1 MKRLCT
7 PVLLLCAAAA
17 ALFGPGDARA
27 DGLPVLGID
36 DGASG
41 VATVAGTARYVTL
54 QDGRDTLVAR
64 VNPHGGQVETFRLL
78 AGTLTIPAVAYDGSP
93 GGLSADGRRLVL
105 IEPRTSFPRA
115 RTKLVVLDT
124 ESLRLLETIDLKGD
138 FSFDAV
144 SPHGGFA
151 YLIQYTSPTDP
162 NVYLVRAFDLTA
174 GRLLPTPV
182 TDPREHADKMRGRPL
197 TRVASP
203 DGRWAYTL
211 YDGGS
216 GTPFVHALD
225 TASRSA
231 HCIDLPLLKGSDEL
245 WQLHF
250 RLDPSGRK
258 LTLVNGSTPVLAID
272 TTTFA
277 VGTPPPAPAHA
288 PAVPGS
294 GMPWLVIALSILGG
308 LAAAAAAVLV
318 ARRRGAAI
326 TRPVRSPARV
336 S

>member
-17 ALFGPGDARA
+17 ALFGAGDARA

-162 NVYLVRAFDLTA
+162 NVYLVRGSISTS
-174 GRLLPTPV
+174 RLPS
-182 TDPREHADKMRGRPL
+182 AD
-197 TRVASP
+197 SP
-203 DGRWAYTL
+203 PG
-211 YDGGS
+211 
-216 GTPFVHALD
+216 
-225 TASRSA
+225 
-231 HCIDLPLLKGSDEL
+231 E
-245 WQLHF
+245 
-250 RLDPSGRK
+250 PS
-258 LTLVNGSTPVLAID
+258 
-272 TTTFA
+272 
-277 VGTPPPAPAHA
+277 
-288 PAVPGS
+288 
-294 GMPWLVIALSILGG
+294 
-308 LAAAAAAVLV
+308 
-318 ARRRGAAI
+318 
-326 TRPVRSPARV
+326 
-336 S
+336 